1 MTDRF
6 HGKVVIVTGAASGI
20 GEATARRFVAE
31 GSKVAMI
38 DRDEASLEKVA
49 KSLPADPS
57 RGSDGRR
64 FGFSC
69 RRWNDRGRHIV
80 NNAGVHEGGDP
91 ASITDEKW
99 RKVMSTDI
107 DGVFYGCR
115 AALPHLEN
123 TRGSIVNTA
132 SVSGTGGDWGMSPYN
147 AAKGA
152 VVNLTRAL
160 ALDLGKKGIRVNAV
174 CPSLTRTGMTEDMM
188 DDKKLLAKFAERI
201 PLGRVCEPQEV
212 AAVIA
217 FLARDDASFMTGA
230 NVAVDGGVSA
240 SNGQPPRNSPQAT
253 STVLLSERCVVKTC
267 VEGARSLVHFDAPGL
282 PQRVFGEPATED
294 AEGRDSG
301 LAGRNGIVRR
311 IADRDR
317 FGSFDAE
324 LLQHDLENVRGR
336 LGFVDVFR

>member
-1 MTDRF
+1 MASRF

-20 GEATARRFVAE
+20 GEATARRFVKE
-31 GSKVAMI
+31 GAKVALV
-38 DRDEASLEKVA
+38 DRDKASLEKMA
-49 KSLPADPS
+49 NSLPADQVMVQAVDV
-57 RGSDGRR
+57 SDSSAVDRMFAAVLDR
-64 FGFSC
+64 FG
-69 RRWNDRGRHIV
+69 RLDVIV

-99 RKVMSTDI
+99 RTVMSTDV

-115 AALPHLEN
+115 AALPHLQK

-160 ALDLGKKGIRVNAV
+160 ALDLGKKGNRVNAV

-201 PLGRVCEPQEV
+201 PLGRVCEPEEV

-217 FLARDDASFMTGA
+217 FLASEDASFMTGA

-240 SNGQPPRNSPQAT
+240 SNGQPPQ
-253 STVLLSERCVVKTC
+253 E
-267 VEGARSLVHFDAPGL
+267 
-282 PQRVFGEPATED
+282 
-294 AEGRDSG
+294 
-301 LAGRNGIVRR
+301 
-311 IADRDR
+311 
-317 FGSFDAE
+317 
-324 LLQHDLENVRGR
+324 
-336 LGFVDVFR
+336 

>member
-1 MTDRF
+1 MADRF
-6 HGKVVIVTGAASGI
+6 HGKVAIVTGAASGI
-20 GEATARRFVAE
+20 GEATARRLVAE
-31 GSKVAMI
+31 GAKVALV
-38 DRDEASLEKVA
+38 DREEALLEEVA
-49 KSLPADPS
+49 KSLPANQVMIETADVSDS
-57 RGSDGRR
+57 RAVDGMVAAVVDR
-64 FGFSC
+64 FG
-69 RRWNDRGRHIV
+69 RLDVIV
-80 NNAGVHEGGDP
+80 NNAGVHDGGDP

-115 AALPHLEN
+115 AALPHLEKTN
-123 TRGSIVNTA
+123 GSIVNTA

-174 CPSLTRTGMTEDMM
+174 CPGLTRTGMTEDMM

-217 FLARDDASFMTGA
+217 FLASDDASFMTGA

-240 SNGQPPRNSPQAT
+240 SNGQPPQ
-253 STVLLSERCVVKTC
+253 E
-267 VEGARSLVHFDAPGL
+267 
-282 PQRVFGEPATED
+282 
-294 AEGRDSG
+294 
-301 LAGRNGIVRR
+301 
-311 IADRDR
+311 
-317 FGSFDAE
+317 
-324 LLQHDLENVRGR
+324 
-336 LGFVDVFR
+336 

>member
-1 MTDRF
+1 MADRF

-31 GSKVAMI
+31 GAKVALV
-38 DRDEASLEKVA
+38 DRDEASLEKAA
-49 KSLPADPS
+49 KSLPADQVMVQAAYV
-57 RGSDGRR
+57 SDLRAVDGLVAAIVGHFGRL
-64 FGFSC
+64 
-69 RRWNDRGRHIV
+69 DVIV

-99 RKVMSTDI
+99 RKVMSTDV

-115 AALPHLEN
+115 AALPHIEK

-188 DDKKLLAKFAERI
+188 NDKKLLAKFAERI
-201 PLGRVCEPQEV
+201 PLGRVCEPEEV

-217 FLARDDASFMTGA
+217 FLASDDASFMTGA

-240 SNGQPPRNSPQAT
+240 SNGQPPQ
-253 STVLLSERCVVKTC
+253 E
-267 VEGARSLVHFDAPGL
+267 
-282 PQRVFGEPATED
+282 
-294 AEGRDSG
+294 
-301 LAGRNGIVRR
+301 
-311 IADRDR
+311 
-317 FGSFDAE
+317 
-324 LLQHDLENVRGR
+324 
-336 LGFVDVFR
+336 

>member
-1 MTDRF
+1 MASRF

-20 GEATARRFVAE
+20 GEATARRFVKE
-31 GSKVAMI
+31 GAKVALV
-38 DRDEASLEKVA
+38 DRDKASLEKMA
-49 KSLPADPS
+49 NSLPADQVMVQAVDV
-57 RGSDGRR
+57 SDSSAVDRMVAAVLDR
-64 FGFSC
+64 FG
-69 RRWNDRGRHIV
+69 RLDVIV

-99 RKVMSTDI
+99 RTVMSTDV

-115 AALPHLEN
+115 AALPHLQK

-201 PLGRVCEPQEV
+201 PLGRVCEPEEV

-217 FLARDDASFMTGA
+217 FLASEDASFMTGA

-240 SNGQPPRNSPQAT
+240 SNGQPPQ
-253 STVLLSERCVVKTC
+253 E
-267 VEGARSLVHFDAPGL
+267 
-282 PQRVFGEPATED
+282 
-294 AEGRDSG
+294 
-301 LAGRNGIVRR
+301 
-311 IADRDR
+311 
-317 FGSFDAE
+317 
-324 LLQHDLENVRGR
+324 
-336 LGFVDVFR
+336 